1 MPKMKMPSDMVYKFV
16 SVYLNTNKGVLDLL
30 LIPKKLKK

>member
-30 LIPKKLKK
+30 IPKKLKK